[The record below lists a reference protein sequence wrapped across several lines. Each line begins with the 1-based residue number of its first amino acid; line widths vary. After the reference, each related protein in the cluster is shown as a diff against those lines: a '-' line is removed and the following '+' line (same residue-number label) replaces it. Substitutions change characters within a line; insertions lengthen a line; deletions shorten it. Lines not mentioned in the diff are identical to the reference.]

1 MFLLAL
7 LIALFQLYSRPPQI
21 LALLFMNP
29 PIKPL
34 TMIQY
39 KPKAYHIS
47 GSLQYVNRC
56 AYKCL
61 LYACICFYFQACFTA
76 GMFALG
82 SKGSKNEKHFVNLG
96 AEIANTCHES
106 YRKTSNQINIEKQTI
121 VYLKSLCHSDKGQ
134 LHKTLTDCLVQS

>member
-1 MFLLAL
+1 M
-7 LIALFQLYSRPPQI
+7 
-21 LALLFMNP
+21 
-29 PIKPL
+29 L
-34 TMIQY
+34 T
-39 KPKAYHIS
+39 S
-47 GSLQYVNRC
+47 

-61 LYACICFYFQACFTA
+61 LYAYTCFYFQACFTA

-134 LHKTLTDCLVQS
+134 LHETLTDCLVQSSFVEPENIIATLCRLYLKTRDGG

>member
-1 MFLLAL
+1 
-7 LIALFQLYSRPPQI
+7 
-21 LALLFMNP
+21 MNP

-34 TMIQY
+34 TKIQY
-39 KPKAYHIS
+39 KPKDYYIS

-56 AYKCL
+56 AYK
-61 LYACICFYFQACFTA
+61 CFYFQACFTA

-121 VYLKSLCHSDKGQ
+121 VYLKSLCHSDKRQ